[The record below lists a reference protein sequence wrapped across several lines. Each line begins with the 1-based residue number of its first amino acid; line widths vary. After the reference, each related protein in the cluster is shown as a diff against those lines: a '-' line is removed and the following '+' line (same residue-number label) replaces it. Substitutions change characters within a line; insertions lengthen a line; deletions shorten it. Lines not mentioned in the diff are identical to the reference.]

1 MANEINK
8 MNISLYNAAMSL
20 MEAGKF
26 LSNVD
31 IFREESMR
39 LFRMADEMIS
49 IIQPEPEKITE
60 EKMNSILDE
69 IMNFS
74 ENNKNE
80 Q

>member
-8 MNISLYNAAMSL
+8 MNVALYNASLSL

-26 LSNVD
+26 LTNVD
-31 IFREESMR
+31 IFREESIR
-39 LFRMADEMIS
+39 LFRMADEMLS
-49 IIQPEPEKITE
+49 IIQPETEKITE

-74 ENNKNE
+74 ENKKDE

>member
-1 MANEINK
+1 MANEINR
-8 MNISLYNAAMSL
+8 MNMSLYNASMSL

-31 IFREESMR
+31 IFREESIR
-39 LFRMADEMIS
+39 LLRMADEMLS

-74 ENNKNE
+74 ENKKDE
-80 Q
+80 